1 MFKSIIIVSSFLIL
15 LISFNNIN
23 AFITINSSFS
33 QVSSKQNIDK
43 VNSWISKKDNL
54 NITVTLDPKIP
65 IVDKSTKIS
74 FEVKKLN
81 NSINTNFANLT
92 AKVTM
97 ADSDGRIFKFGQ
109 QNITDNKFLVNY
121 IFPNNG
127 TDRIILQIYKNE
139 IPFAI
144 GSIDLNV
151 PLIQSQSSSPDNN
164 FFTILFKG
172 L

>member
-1 MFKSIIIVSSFLIL
+1 M
-15 LISFNNIN
+15 
-23 AFITINSSFS
+23 NSSFS
-33 QVSSKQNIDK
+33 PIVSSKNIDK
-43 VNSWISKKDNL
+43 INSWISKKDNL

-92 AKVTM
+92 AKVTI

-109 QNITDNKFLVNY
+109 QNITDNKFIVNY

-139 IPFAI
+139 VPFAI

-151 PLIQSQSSSPDNN
+151 PIIQSPPDNN
-164 FFTILFKG
+164 FFTNLFKG

>member
-1 MFKSIIIVSSFLIL
+1 MFKSTIIISSLFIL
-15 LISFNNIN
+15 LITFNY
-23 AFITINSSFS
+23 FTSSITNNSSFS
-33 QVSSKQNIDK
+33 QIASNKNINK

-54 NITVTLDPKIP
+54 NITISLDPKIP

-74 FEVKKLN
+74 FELKKLN

-92 AKVTM
+92 AKVTI

-109 QNITDNKFLVNY
+109 QNIINNKFNVNY
-121 IFPNNG
+121 IFPTNG
-127 TDRIILQIYKNE
+127 TDRIIIQIYKNE

-151 PLIQSQSSSPDNN
+151 PIIQSQPASPDNN
-164 FFTILFKG
+164 FFTNLFKG

>member
-1 MFKSIIIVSSFLIL
+1 MFKSIIIISSFLIL
-15 LISFNNIN
+15 LITFNNFT

-33 QVSSKQNIDK
+33 QIASNKNIDK

-54 NITVTLDPKIP
+54 NITITLDPKIP

-74 FEVKKLN
+74 FDVKKLN
-81 NSINTNFANLT
+81 NSINTNFTNLT
-92 AKVTM
+92 AKVTI
-97 ADSDGRIFKFGQ
+97 ADSDGRIFKFAQ
-109 QNITDNKFLVNY
+109 QNIIDNKFIVNY
-121 IFPNNG
+121 IFPTNG

-151 PLIQSQSSSPDNN
+151 PIVQSQPSSPDNN
-164 FFTILFKG
+164 FFTNLFKG

>member
-1 MFKSIIIVSSFLIL
+1 
-15 LISFNNIN
+15 
-23 AFITINSSFS
+23 
-33 QVSSKQNIDK
+33 
-43 VNSWISKKDNL
+43 
-54 NITVTLDPKIP
+54 
-65 IVDKSTKIS
+65 
-74 FEVKKLN
+74 
-81 NSINTNFANLT
+81 
-92 AKVTM
+92 M

-109 QNITDNKFLVNY
+109 QNITDNKFFVNY

-164 FFTILFKG
+164 FFTNLFKG

>member
-1 MFKSIIIVSSFLIL
+1 MI
-15 LISFNNIN
+15 FNNFN
-23 AFITINSSFS
+23 EFIIMNSSFS
-33 QVSSKQNIDK
+33 QIATSKNIDK

-92 AKVTM
+92 AKVTI

-109 QNITDNKFLVNY
+109 QNITDNKFIVNY

-151 PLIQSQSSSPDNN
+151 PIIQSQPASPDNN
-164 FFTILFKG
+164 FFTNLFKG